1 MALIV
6 PSLLAADFAR
16 LGEALEIMRRAG
28 ATMVHI
34 DVCDGHFA
42 PGITVGMPVIARL
55 RKATDLMLDVHLQ
68 VERAERFVPE
78 IAGAGADRIAVHPE
92 STQDF
97 YRVLQEVRSK
107 GVLAGAALNPATP
120 VEAVREVVDDLDFL
134 NILSADDGEGEQPY
148 FPRTLQKLN
157 AALDMR
163 RELKGRYA
171 LQVEGGMTA
180 GQIAE
185 LVEAGAGSLVICSVS
200 FNHADAESRLRHL
213 MRSASQADENIT
225 STGSLYRE

>member
-1 MALIV
+1 
-6 PSLLAADFAR
+6 
-16 LGEALEIMRRAG
+16 MRRAG

-68 VERAERFVPE
+68 VERPERFVPE
-78 IAGAGADRIAVHPE
+78 VVGAGADRIAAHPE
-92 STQDF
+92 STPDF
-97 YRVLQEVRSK
+97 YRALQEIRSK

-120 VEAVREVVDDLDFL
+120 VNVIREVVEDLDFL
-134 NILSADDGEGEQPY
+134 NILSADEGEAEQPY

-157 AALDMR
+157 AALQMR

-171 LQVEGGMTA
+171 LQVEGGMSA
-180 GQIAE
+180 EEIAE
-185 LVEAGAGSLVICSVS
+185 LVEAGAESLVIRSVS
-200 FNHADAESRLRHL
+200 FNHANAESRLRHL
-213 MRSASQADENIT
+213 MRSASQAGENIT
-225 STGSLYRE
+225 STGSLHRE

>member
-1 MALIV
+1 MALIA
-6 PSLLAADFAR
+6 PSLLTADFAR
-16 LGEALEIMRRAG
+16 LGEGLEIMRRAG

-55 RKATDLMLDVHLQ
+55 RKATDLILDVHLQ
-68 VERAERFVPE
+68 VERPERFVPE
-78 IAGAGADRIAVHPE
+78 VVGAGADRIAAHPE
-92 STQDF
+92 STPDF
-97 YRVLQEVRSK
+97 YRALQEIRSK

-120 VEAVREVVDDLDFL
+120 VNAIREVVEDLDFL
-134 NILSADDGEGEQPY
+134 NILSADEDEGEQPY

-157 AALDMR
+157 EALQMR

-180 GQIAE
+180 EKIAE
-185 LVEAGAGSLVICSVS
+185 LVEAGAESLVIRSVN
-200 FNHADAESRLRHL
+200 FNHVGAESRLRHL
-213 MRSASQADENIT
+213 MRSASQAGENIT
-225 STGSLYRE
+225 STGSLHRE